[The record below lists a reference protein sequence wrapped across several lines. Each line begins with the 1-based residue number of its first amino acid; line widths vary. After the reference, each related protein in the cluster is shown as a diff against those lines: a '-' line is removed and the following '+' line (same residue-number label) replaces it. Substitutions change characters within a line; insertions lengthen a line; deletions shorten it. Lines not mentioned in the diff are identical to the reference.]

1 MRIVSDVK
9 PQRLQYVEQTKES
22 LIEAAERLFIAEGY
36 QRTTLDAVGAAAR
49 FTKGA
54 VYRHFKDKR
63 SLFEAVFERVAV
75 TTLRDLLDDYE
86 PLDDGWQSGLHS
98 VARYLQ
104 VCSETRYRRVILEE
118 GPTAL
123 GLSRWREL
131 DQQYAGRVLEQILA
145 DLMKRRELPE
155 YPVELL
161 ASLCCA
167 VIGEGVLQ
175 IAAADDPARTRA
187 ETLAILTKLLSGLR
201 VSAGAS

>member
-1 MRIVSDVK
+1 PVLQQGLPQCDVVGQELIPGVRIRISPPGRERLHHLLMDLCPIRHSEPPVSVILTVSHCTMRIVSDVK

-86 PLDDGWQSGLHS
+86 PLD
-98 VARYLQ
+98 
-104 VCSETRYRRVILEE
+104 
-118 GPTAL
+118 
-123 GLSRWREL
+123 
-131 DQQYAGRVLEQILA
+131 
-145 DLMKRRELPE
+145 
-155 YPVELL
+155 
-161 ASLCCA
+161 
-167 VIGEGVLQ
+167 
-175 IAAADDPARTRA
+175 
-187 ETLAILTKLLSGLR
+187 
-201 VSAGAS
+201 